1 MVAPGSSRPTL
12 VVLGAVNVDLVVRG
26 GALPTAGETVVG
38 GVFGRHQGGKGGNQA
53 VAAARALRGGP
64 AEGAVVFI
72 GAVGDDDLG
81 REALAALSAEGID
94 VRSTGVVNGVATG
107 VALIVVDDA
116 GENQI
121 AVAPGANARVGPS
134 DVDAA
139 LTDLE
144 AGSIV
149 LASLEIPIATVRRA
163 AERSRDLGATFVLNP
178 APTVSGTADLLSFA
192 SVVTPN
198 VGELAAL
205 AGATAGA
212 GALARRH
219 PGLRVIVTRGAEGA
233 TLSDEGGERSFP
245 ASTVDVTDTTGAGD
259 AFNGALA
266 AALLEGR
273 PIEEAVARAV
283 AAAGLSVMRPG
294 AREGV
299 PTREE
304 IDRALG

>member
-1 MVAPGSSRPTL
+1 ML

-64 AEGAVVFI
+64 AEGAVVFV

-134 DVDAA
+134 DMDAA

-149 LASLEIPIATVRRA
+149 LASLEIPIDTVRRA
-163 AERSRDLGATFVLNP
+163 AERCRDLGARFVLNP
-178 APTVSGTADLLSFA
+178 APTVSGAADLLPFA

-205 AGATAGA
+205 VGAAAGG

-219 PGLRVIVTRGAEGA
+219 PGLRVIVTRGGEGA
-233 TLSDEGGERSFP
+233 TLTDQGGERSFP

-283 AAAGLSVMRPG
+283 AAAGRSVTQPG
-294 AREGV
+294 AREGM